1 MIDRMNKKHY
11 LTLLCVLALTLAV
24 AIPTLVHPT
33 SAFTFDGEA
42 YAIRGGTIVTVTGAT
57 IPKGTVVIRNG
68 LIEAVGAEI
77 PIPGDARVI
86 DASGMTVYPGLFDS
100 YSSYGVKPAPTPASR
115 GTDDDP
121 VQALMARM
129 AAPQSTVGLLPEVTV
144 LDQFQITENTFD
156 QQRAAGITTALTA
169 PRIGVIQGQ
178 SALINLGTEAAEK
191 LILKAPY
198 SLNVGFTA
206 VRGGY
211 PGSLMGVFS
220 FLRQSLLDA
229 QHYREEWARY
239 SKSPRGAQRPE
250 VNKSLAALQPV
261 INGEL
266 PVIFNAS
273 SVREI
278 QRAIGLAEEFKLKY
292 MIAGATQSYQ
302 IADYLKSKNA
312 TVLLSLSYPQ
322 RQQGLDD
329 PERETLR
336 ALRERA
342 DAPKAAAALHKAG
355 VRFAFNSGTLVRPQD
370 YIINAAR
377 AVEAGLP
384 KDEAV
389 KAMTIYPAQIFGLS
403 EQLGSIE
410 KGKIANL
417 VIATGD
423 IFNRETRVRNVF
435 VDGKLLEIKPP
446 EPQRPAGTFAGGGR
460 RGERAAATAPDAAS
474 NAAASNA
481 ASDGASG
488 AAGGATGE
496 RSRDTSD
503 AKRPEE
509 ATAPIQAQ
517 QPRQPAPD
525 EILIRNATIMT
536 ASHGTI
542 ENGSILIRGGKIAAV
557 GKDVKAPAN
566 AMVIDATGKYVTPGF
581 VDSHSHTA
589 LDDVNEGSLSVTA
602 MVRMRDVVNNTEIN
616 IYRQLAGGMT
626 TIHQLHGSANSI
638 GGQNSIIKLK
648 WGRPVEEMWVSDAPR
663 TIKFALGENPKRS
676 NTNLPQGAPRRFPA
690 TRMGVEETIREA
702 FIEGREYIK
711 KWEGYEAAKA
721 RGENPLPPRRDLKLE
736 AITDVLKGKI
746 DIHAH
751 CYRADE
757 IVMLLRLSE
766 EFGIK
771 LRTLQHVL
779 EGYKVAPEIA
789 RHGASASILPDWWA
803 YKMEAYDAIPFNAA
817 IMTRR
822 GVVVSIHSDSNE
834 HARRFYQEAAKMMK
848 YGDLTEEEA
857 LRLVTLNP
865 AIQIRMDH
873 RIGSIDVGKDA
884 DLVIFN
890 AHPFSI
896 YSRPEMTMIE
906 GEVFF
911 DRNEDLKRRDL
922 LVKEKR
928 ELIDRERRTPQQL
941 QPTQAGASIPTL
953 GPDED
958 DDPHKR

>member
-1 MIDRMNKKHY
+1 MIDRINRKYH
-11 LTLLCVLALTLAV
+11 LTLFCVLTLSLAA
-24 AIPTLVHPT
+24 AIPTLVRPT

-86 DASGMTVYPGLFDS
+86 DATGMMVYPGLFDS
-100 YSSYGVKPAPTPASR
+100 YTSYGIRPTPTPASR
-115 GTDDDP
+115 ETGDDP
-121 VQALMARM
+121 IQAMMARM

-144 LDQFQITENTFD
+144 LDQLQITETTFD

-169 PRIGVIQGQ
+169 PRAGVIQGQ
-178 SALINLGTEAAEK
+178 SALINLGAEAAEK
-191 LILKAPY
+191 LILKSPY
-198 SLNVGFTA
+198 SLNVGFSTA
-206 VRGGY
+206 RGGY

-229 QHYREEWARY
+229 QHYRDEWARY
-239 SKSPRGAQRPE
+239 SKSPRGAQRPQ

-261 INGEL
+261 INGEI

-302 IADYLKSKNA
+302 VADYLKSKNA
-312 TVLLSLSYPQ
+312 TVLLALSYPQ
-322 RQQGLDD
+322 RQPGLDD

-336 ALRERA
+336 ALRDRA

-370 YIINAAR
+370 YIINAGR

-384 KDEAV
+384 KEEAI

-417 VIATGD
+417 VVATGD
-423 IFNRETRVRNVF
+423 LFNRETKVRHVF
-435 VDGKLLEIKPP
+435 IDGKLLEIKPP

-460 RGERAAATAPDAAS
+460 RGERAAPPET
-474 NAAASNA
+474 ASNA

-488 AAGGATGE
+488 AAGGATGTTAGVGATG
-496 RSRDTSD
+496 D
-503 AKRPEE
+503 RPE
-509 ATAPIQAQ
+509 AASAPIQAQ
-517 QPRQPAPD
+517 QPQQQRQPAPN

-536 ASHGTI
+536 ASHGNI

-557 GKDVKAPAN
+557 GKDVKAPAS

-602 MVRMRDVVNNTEIN
+602 MVRMRDVVNDTEIN
-616 IYRQLAGGMT
+616 IYRQLAGGTT

-702 FIEGREYIK
+702 FIQGREYIK
-711 KWEGYEAAKA
+711 KWEDYQAAKA

-736 AITDVLKGKI
+736 AIADILKGKI

-751 CYRADE
+751 CYRTDE
-757 IVMLLRLSE
+757 IVMLLRLCE

-771 LRTLQHVL
+771 VRTLQHVL

-817 IMTRR
+817 IMTRH
-822 GVVVSIHSDSNE
+822 GIVVSIHSDSNE

-865 AIQIRMDH
+865 AIQIRLDH

-890 AHPFSI
+890 GHPFSI

-906 GEVFF
+906 GEVYF

-928 ELIDRERRTPQQL
+928 ELIDRERRAPQQV
-941 QPTQAGASIPTL
+941 QPTQAGAAIPTL
-953 GPDED
+953 GPDD
-958 DDPHKR
+958 HDDPHKR